1 MGLILFFVMV
11 LFWLSLAVYQD
22 EAVSGCLRI
31 LLSPLIAACMF
42 LLGFLVWAA
51 TLGSKTI
58 YFEIE

>member
-11 LFWLSLAVYQD
+11 LFWLSLAIYQD

-31 LLSPLIAACMF
+31 LLAPIIVACMF
-42 LLGFLVWAA
+42 LLGFLVWVAS
-51 TLGSKTI
+51 LGNKTI